1 MVEKVIE
8 RWPEPE
14 PKESVYDYIYNWRM
28 NKKLSTANGRVVI
41 RGRDVPWE
49 QNRQG
54 LIKFLLHPKV
64 WAEVSVPNWFMF
76 IHRIK
81 KHSGR
86 HRHQGGLGLFVLE
99 GKGYTVVDGV
109 RYDWEKDDLILLP
122 VKPEGCEHQHFNVD
136 PSGQAAEWLAFIFDP
151 FRDAMGNELEQ
162 RATSPDWSG
171 GLTPEPMPHVA

>member
-1 MVEKVIE
+1 MTE
-8 RWPEPE
+8 RVSERKPEPE
-14 PKESVYDYIYNWRM
+14 PVELLYDYIFNWRM
-28 NKKLSTANGRVVI
+28 NKKLRTFSGKVI
-41 RGRDVPWE
+41 VKGKDSPWE

-64 WAEVSVPNWFMF
+64 WSEVGVPNWFVF

-81 KHSGR
+81 NHSGK

-122 VKPEGCEHQHFNVD
+122 VKPDGCEHQHFNTD

-151 FRDAMGNELEQ
+151 LRDAMGNELEQ
-162 RATSPDWSG
+162 RATSPDWKG
-171 GLTPEPMPHVA
+171 GLTPELMPHVT